1 MVGVLTLLIFLMGKG
16 EKPLKLQCRSKHARW
31 LEVRRG
37 ARPGP
42 EMQKVWLTKTTITLV
57 ILTLMHYW
65 FPTIIFPQTSEK
77 TPPEQSFCTF
87 VCACVSTCALEG
99 RVKTS
104 TTMICFLIRQLE
116 RTKQNLIHAN
126 TCAVA
131 EIIPNRTE
139 TQMKPGMWQFKCV
152 SVLKCQVVMK
162 LHIHIIIP
170 NNVEWELAW
179 QEFWS

>member
-1 MVGVLTLLIFLMGKG
+1 MQWWVTLLIFLMGKG

-42 EMQKVWLTKTTITLV
+42 EMQKVWLTETTITLV

-116 RTKQNLIHAN
+116 RTKQNLIHAFLQLQKWSQTGLRLKWN
-126 TCAVA
+126 QECDSLNA
-131 EIIPNRTE
+131 
-139 TQMKPGMWQFKCV
+139 
-152 SVLKCQVVMK
+152 SVY
-162 LHIHIIIP
+162 
-170 NNVEWELAW
+170 
-179 QEFWS
+179 